1 MDNIKSVGG
10 FVFNSVMRALMME
23 GDELDQK
30 YGGWNEIMLEY
41 ASKENDDEDDG
52 TMAAEI
58 ELSSVESEESKVAG
72 EDLFG
77 SKKEKTD

>member
-1 MDNIKSVGG
+1 
-10 FVFNSVMRALMME
+10 
-23 GDELDQK
+23 
-30 YGGWNEIMLEY
+30 MLEY